1 MPRRYRKFLPF
12 FLSLLG
18 VALAAP
24 VHGQAF
30 QIGHRPEI
38 GKIDAPKTLKPGEA
52 AQIRIEAKKE
62 GNSGCG
68 MVVSFGDG
76 SEAKQFKMNSD
87 GVKFPLTVEHTYK
100 KAGKY
105 TVQVRGKEITTNKE
119 CKGSATATIQ
129 VSDPKPGK
137 AKGQQKK
144 Q

>member
-1 MPRRYRKFLPF
+1 MKSLALIS
-12 FLSLLG
+12 LSVLG
-18 VALAAP
+18 VTLTATAY
-24 VHGQAF
+24 GQAF

-38 GKIDAPKTLKPGEA
+38 GGINAPKTLKPGEA
-52 AQIRIEAKKE
+52 AQIRIDAKKE

-76 SEAKQFKMNSD
+76 SEARQFKMNSD

-119 CKGSATATIQ
+119 CTGSASATIL
-129 VSDPKPGK
+129 VADPKPGK
-137 AKGQQKK
+137 RKGQTKD
-144 Q
+144 

>member
-1 MPRRYRKFLPF
+1 MTTIQRKSVPL
-12 FLSLLG
+12 LLLLLG
-18 VALAAP
+18 AVPAAP

-68 MVVSFGDG
+68 MVVTFGDG
-76 SEAKQFKMNSD
+76 TEARQFKMNSD

-105 TVQVRGKEITTNKE
+105 TVSVQGRQITTNKE
-119 CKGSATATIQ
+119 CKGSASTTIQ
-129 VSDPKPGK
+129 VSEPKPGK
-137 AKGQQKK
+137 AKGPQKK
-144 Q
+144 